1 MLRLELSSFTV
12 YWRLVWC
19 LGTRK
24 RMYSV
29 LWLGAL
35 SIFAVNYSSATDM
48 VRTLPDSQD
57 VVEGS
62 PWIRL
67 PKILYAA
74 TFPLPLASR
83 VWPLGILG
91 ELLYH
96 KRNKFCKKKK
106 KRQKMGVFQRRH
118 IYGEQK
124 HERMFNTANH
134 QRSANQSHS
143 EILPHI
149 CQNDYQKKSTNVGED
164 VEKPESLYTAGEN
177 VNWCSHDGKY
187 YGNCSKN

>member
-1 MLRLELSSFTV
+1 
-12 YWRLVWC
+12 
-19 LGTRK
+19 
-24 RMYSV
+24 
-29 LWLGAL
+29 
-35 SIFAVNYSSATDM
+35 
-48 VRTLPDSQD
+48 
-57 VVEGS
+57 
-62 PWIRL
+62 
-67 PKILYAA
+67 
-74 TFPLPLASR
+74 
-83 VWPLGILG
+83 
-91 ELLYH
+91 
-96 KRNKFCKKKK
+96 
-106 KRQKMGVFQRRH
+106 MGLFQRRH
-118 IYGEQK
+118 IYGQGT

>member
-106 KRQKMGVFQRRH
+106 KKGRKWAFSKED
-118 IYGEQK
+118 IYMANRNMKGCSTQLIIREVQIK
-124 HERMFNTANH
+124 ATVRYYLTSVRMTIKKNLQTLA
-134 QRSANQSHS
+134 RMWRNQNPC
-143 EILPHI
+143 ILL
-149 CQNDYQKKSTNVGED
+149 VRM
-164 VEKPESLYTAGEN
+164 
-177 VNWCSHDGKY
+177 
-187 YGNCSKN
+187 

>member
-1 MLRLELSSFTV
+1 MVRSELSSFTV

-19 LGTRK
+19 LGIRK

-96 KRNKFCKKKK
+96 KRKSFFRKKKSSKWAFSKEDIYMANRHMKGCSTQLIIREVQIKATVRYYLTSVSMTIK
-106 KRQKMGVFQRRH
+106 K
-118 IYGEQK
+118 IYQSWRGCGET
-124 HERMFNTANH
+124 R
-134 QRSANQSHS
+134 
-143 EILPHI
+143 ILVYCWWEWKLVQP
-149 CQNDYQKKSTNVGED
+149 
-164 VEKPESLYTAGEN
+164 
-177 VNWCSHDGKY
+177 
-187 YGNCSKN
+187 